1 VCLPDGSASADARLA
16 LARASIREAVE
27 VLAGIDPAELSEG
40 SLGECVAELMRFG
53 RQLDGVAAGVAGRF
67 AHSSEWAADGAR
79 DAIAWLRAQSS
90 EGFGAA
96 RDLVTHAAAMGS
108 FPAMGAAMRSGEVSK
123 GHMRVLAEI
132 TGQYPRLIGHLQ
144 QAEPLVVDLARE
156 AEPMRF
162 RRALVAMCHR
172 LDPDGARADSRDR
185 DAAFYFRASTLIDG
199 HVRVDGMLPA
209 EVGSLLI
216 TMLESARREVS
227 AERADG
233 GAGSADGVAAGS
245 ADGGADSAD
254 GGADSADGGA
264 DSADGVAAGQGAGA
278 TVEPAPE
285 VDIFGNPVR
294 EDPIDMRGRGQ
305 RNVEALQRILATA
318 AGAGGGLSSVAGQRP
333 QVQVTVS
340 VQTLSAEP
348 GESVDC
354 GWLERF
360 GVPAQPITAD
370 TARRLACD
378 ASLRPL
384 ILDAQGDLVAFGS
397 SSRVAP
403 PALRALVLRR
413 DRHCRFAGCRAR
425 IDEVH
430 HIVFWSRGGPTR
442 SDNML
447 GLCWHHHHLVHEGG
461 WDLVGDANAE
471 VKGTGPDGRVW
482 ATGPRGG

>member
-1 VCLPDGSASADARLA
+1 MCLPDACASADARLA
-16 LARASIREAVE
+16 LARVAMREVAE
-27 VLAGIDPAELSEG
+27 MLAGIDPAELSEG

-90 EGFGAA
+90 EGLGAA

-123 GHMRVLAEI
+123 GHMRVLAEV
-132 TGQYPRLIGHLQ
+132 TGQYPRLMGHLR

-156 AEPMRF
+156 AEPTRF

-185 DAAFYFRASTLIDG
+185 DAAFYFRASTLMDG
-199 HVRVDGMLPA
+199 HVRVDAMLPA

-227 AERADG
+227 AERADA
-233 GAGSADGVAAGS
+233 GAS
-245 ADGGADSAD
+245 
-254 GGADSADGGA
+254 
-264 DSADGVAAGQGAGA
+264 GQGAGA
-278 TVEPAPE
+278 TVEPEPE
-285 VDIFGNPVR
+285 LDIFGNPVC

-305 RNVEALQRILATA
+305 RNVEALQRILVAA

-333 QVQVTVS
+333 QIQVTVS
-340 VQTLSAEP
+340 VETLSAAP
-348 GESVDC
+348 GDAVDC

-360 GVPAQPITAD
+360 GVPAQPLTAD

-384 ILDAQGDLVAFGS
+384 ILDAKGDLVAFGN

-413 DRHCRFAGCRAR
+413 DGHCRFAGCRSR

>member
-1 VCLPDGSASADARLA
+1 MCLPDASASADARLV
-16 LARASIREAVE
+16 LARAAIREAAD

-40 SLGECVAELMRFG
+40 ALGESVAELMRFG
-53 RQLDGVAAGVAGRF
+53 RQLDGMAAAVAGRF

-96 RDLVTHAAAMGS
+96 RDLVTHAAGMAS

-132 TGQYPRLIGHLQ
+132 AGQYPRLMGHLQ

-156 AEPMRF
+156 AEPTRF

-172 LDPDGARADSRDR
+172 LDPDGAREDSRDR
-185 DAAFYFRASTLIDG
+185 DAAFYFRASTLMDG
-199 HVRVDGMLPA
+199 QVRVDGMLPA

-216 TMLESARREVS
+216 AMLESARREVS
-227 AERADG
+227 AERADESASS
-233 GAGSADGVAAGS
+233 GAVADPL
-245 ADGGADSAD
+245 DGGA
-254 GGADSADGGA
+254 ADSLDAGTANQGSGA
-264 DSADGVAAGQGAGA
+264 STELELDV
-278 TVEPAPE
+278 
-285 VDIFGNPVR
+285 FGRPLC
-294 EDPIDMRGRGQ
+294 EDPMDMRGRGQ
-305 RNVEALQRILATA
+305 RNVEALQRILVTA
-318 AGAGGGLSSVAGQRP
+318 AGVDGGLASVAGQRP
-333 QVQVTVS
+333 QVNVTVS
-340 VQTLSAEP
+340 VETLSAEP

-384 ILDAQGDLVAFGS
+384 IVDAKGDLVAFGS
-397 SSRVAP
+397 SARVAP
-403 PALRALVLRR
+403 PALRALVVRR

-430 HIVFWSRGGPTR
+430 HIVFWSRGGLTR

-447 GLCWHHHHLVHEGG
+447 GLCWFHHHLVHEGG
-461 WDLVGDANAE
+461 WDLVGDANME

-482 ATGPRGG
+482 TTGPPGTLGPPGG

>member
-1 VCLPDGSASADARLA
+1 VCLPDTCASADARLA
-16 LARASIREAVE
+16 LARVAMREAVE

-40 SLGECVAELMRFG
+40 PLGECVAELMRFG

-96 RDLVTHAAAMGS
+96 RDLVAHAAAMGS

-123 GHMRVLAEI
+123 GHMRVLAEV
-132 TGQYPRLIGHLQ
+132 TGQYPRLMGHLR

-156 AEPMRF
+156 AEPTRF

-185 DAAFYFRASTLIDG
+185 DAAFYFRASTLMDG
-199 HVRVDGMLPA
+199 HVRVDAMLPA

-227 AERADG
+227 AERADA
-233 GAGSADGVAAGS
+233 GA
-245 ADGGADSAD
+245 ADSAD
-254 GGADSADGGA
+254 AGAS
-264 DSADGVAAGQGAGA
+264 GQGADA
-278 TVEPAPE
+278 TVEPE
-285 VDIFGNPVR
+285 LELDIFGNPVR

-305 RNVEALQRILATA
+305 RNVEALQRILAAA

-333 QVQVTVS
+333 QIQVTVS
-340 VQTLSAEP
+340 VETLSAAP
-348 GESVDC
+348 GDEVDC

-360 GVPAQPITAD
+360 GVPAQPLTAD

-384 ILDAQGDLVAFGS
+384 ILDAKGDLVAFGS

-413 DRHCRFAGCRAR
+413 DRHCRFAGCRSR

-471 VKGTGPDGRVW
+471 VKGMGPNGRVW

>member
-1 VCLPDGSASADARLA
+1 MCLPDASASADARLV
-16 LARASIREAVE
+16 LARAAIREATD

-40 SLGECVAELMRFG
+40 SLGESIADLMRFG
-53 RQLDGVAAGVAGRF
+53 RQLDGMAAAVTGRF

-96 RDLVTHAAAMGS
+96 RDLVTHAAGMAS

-132 TGQYPRLIGHLQ
+132 TGQYPRLMGHLQ
-144 QAEPLVVDLARE
+144 QAESLVVDLARE
-156 AEPMRF
+156 AEPTRF

-185 DAAFYFRASTLIDG
+185 DAAFYFRASTLMDG

-216 TMLESARREVS
+216 AMLESARREVS
-227 AERADG
+227 AERADA
-233 GAGSADGVAAGS
+233 GAP
-245 ADGGADSAD
+245 ADSLD
-254 GGADSADGGA
+254 
-264 DSADGVAAGQGAGA
+264 AGTASQGSGA
-278 TVEPAPE
+278 TADPEPE
-285 VDIFGNPVR
+285 FDVFGNPLR
-294 EDPIDMRGRGQ
+294 DDPVDMRGRGQ
-305 RNVEALQRILATA
+305 RNVEALQRILVTA
-318 AGAGGGLSSVAGQRP
+318 AGPDGGLASVAGQRP
-333 QVQVTVS
+333 QVNVTVS
-340 VQTLSAEP
+340 VETLSAEA

-384 ILDAQGDLVAFGS
+384 VLDAKGDLVAFGS
-397 SSRVAP
+397 SARVAP

-461 WDLVGDANAE
+461 WELAGDANRE

-482 ATGPRGG
+482 TTGPPGGLSPPGG